1 MNQIQHLKIEAYEK
15 ELEKQRIREDNIILQ
30 VHPHFLLNLYHLIY
44 SMAEIKNYEGIQK
57 VSLYMSRYFR
67 ELFLD
72 SETHLLLAELELVRN
87 YLNVLEIQYPDRFS
101 VSMDVEQET
110 EDIQVPILM
119 IHGFLENTAK
129 YAIRM
134 NSFTEI
140 GISARMYDGYVEII
154 VSDDGPGISEDI
166 LLQINAGEA
175 IERKDG
181 RHIGLSNLRERLK
194 LRYGDK
200 AYMKAYS
207 EDNMGTTIVVR
218 IPWEEKHNESSAS

>member
-1 MNQIQHLKIEAYEK
+1 
-15 ELEKQRIREDNIILQ
+15 
-30 VHPHFLLNLYHLIY
+30 
-44 SMAEIKNYEGIQK
+44 
-57 VSLYMSRYFR
+57 
-67 ELFLD
+67 
-72 SETHLLLAELELVRN
+72 
-87 YLNVLEIQYPDRFS
+87 
-101 VSMDVEQET
+101 
-110 EDIQVPILM
+110 
-119 IHGFLENTAK
+119 
-129 YAIRM
+129 M

-140 GISARMYDGYVEII
+140 GISARMYDVYVEII